1 MTPAGKLQKYL
12 REQIEALGGE
22 YRKVQWEGRVGC
34 PDCYV
39 WLPGGRYA
47 WIEIKAGRDLLS
59 KLQDMEVERM
69 LKAGLCVCVVRD
81 AAGIDFIV
89 DILRTGTVPGSWDL

>member
-1 MTPAGKLQKYL
+1 MTPAGKRQAYL
-12 REQIEALGGE
+12 RRKVEALGGE
-22 YRKVQWEGRVGC
+22 YRKAQWEGRVGC

-47 WIEIKAGRDLLS
+47 WIEVKAGRDRLS

-69 LKAGLCVCVVRD
+69 LKAGLCVYVVKTEID
-81 AAGIDFIV
+81 IDTVLESLAA
-89 DILRTGTVPGSWDL
+89 